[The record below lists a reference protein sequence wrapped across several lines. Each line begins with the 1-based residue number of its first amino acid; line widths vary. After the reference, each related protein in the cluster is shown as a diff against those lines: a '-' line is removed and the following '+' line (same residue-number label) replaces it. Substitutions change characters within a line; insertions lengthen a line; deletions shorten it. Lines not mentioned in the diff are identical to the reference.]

1 MNLKLKEQDDMIAT
15 RAFPSSLSLHA
26 GIAALILA
34 TASAAADLT
43 IGLGA
48 DVTSMDPHVLNAS
61 PNNSIGEQVFDTLV
75 RRDPRQ
81 RFVPGLAESWR
92 TVDDT
97 TWEFKLRRGVKFH
110 NGADFTAEDVVFSLE
125 RPSTLK
131 GVPGGFTVFTQA
143 IREKIIVDP
152 YTLRL
157 KTAAPYPNMPS
168 DMSSVI
174 IVSKRVAQDATSADF
189 DAGKAAVGTGPW
201 KLVRFAKGDRIELAR
216 NETYWGPRPAWDKVT
231 LRLITSDPSRIA
243 ALLAGDVHVIEV
255 VPPSDYAK
263 LRTNG
268 AITIFSAPS
277 NRMIFFHLDS
287 SRDKS
292 PFVTDKAGAP
302 LDQNPLKDARVRRAI
317 SKAINRQAI
326 AERVM
331 EGLALPA
338 GQFVPD
344 GFFGFSPALKPE
356 PFDPDGAR
364 KLLAE
369 AGYPDGFGLT
379 LHGPNN
385 RYVNDEQVVQAV
397 AQMLNRIGIVT
408 KVEVLPFSVY
418 VTRARKYD
426 FSAALLG
433 WGVSTGEVSYPLRS
447 LVATVSAEKGLGTW
461 NWSRYSNP
469 KMDALLEQ
477 GLAIVD
483 NAKREKILQ
492 AAAELAIRDQA
503 VVPLH
508 YQVNTWAARKGYTYT
523 PRTDE
528 RTYAHEVKPAN

>member
-1 MNLKLKEQDDMIAT
+1 
-15 RAFPSSLSLHA
+15 
-26 GIAALILA
+26 
-34 TASAAADLT
+34 
-43 IGLGA
+43 
-48 DVTSMDPHVLNAS
+48 
-61 PNNSIGEQVFDTLV
+61 
-75 RRDPRQ
+75 
-81 RFVPGLAESWR
+81 
-92 TVDDT
+92 
-97 TWEFKLRRGVKFH
+97 
-110 NGADFTAEDVVFSLE
+110 
-125 RPSTLK
+125 
-131 GVPGGFTVFTQA
+131 
-143 IREKIIVDP
+143 
-152 YTLRL
+152 
-157 KTAAPYPNMPS
+157 
-168 DMSSVI
+168 
-174 IVSKRVAQDATSADF
+174 
-189 DAGKAAVGTGPW
+189 
-201 KLVRFAKGDRIELAR
+201 
-216 NETYWGPRPAWDKVT
+216 
-231 LRLITSDPSRIA
+231 
-243 ALLAGDVHVIEV
+243 
-255 VPPSDYAK
+255 
-263 LRTNG
+263 
-268 AITIFSAPS
+268 
-277 NRMIFFHLDS
+277 
-287 SRDKS
+287 
-292 PFVTDKAGAP
+292 
-302 LDQNPLKDARVRRAI
+302 
-317 SKAINRQAI
+317 
-326 AERVM
+326 M

-379 LHGPNN
+379 VHGPNN

-447 LVATVSAEKGLGTW
+447 LVATVNAEKGLGTW

-492 AAAELAIRDQA
+492 SAAELAMRDQA

-508 YQVNTWAARKGYTYT
+508 YQVNTWAARKGYSYT